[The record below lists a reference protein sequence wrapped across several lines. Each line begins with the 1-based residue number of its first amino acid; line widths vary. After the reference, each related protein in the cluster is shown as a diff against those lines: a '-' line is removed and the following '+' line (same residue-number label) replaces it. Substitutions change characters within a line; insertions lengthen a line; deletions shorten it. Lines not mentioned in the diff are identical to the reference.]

1 LTDVHPS
8 AVVDPRALL
17 ADDVSVGPYAV
28 VGPHVELAP
37 GVELGPHVHV
47 TGHTRVGARTR
58 IFPFAS
64 VGEEPM
70 DKKFAGETTR
80 LEIGCDNVIRE
91 HATLHVGTEKGG
103 GVTRIGDDNLVM
115 NGAHVAHDCQ
125 VASHTILA
133 SFCGLAGHVEVG
145 DYAVLG
151 AYTGVHQFSRVG
163 ESVMTAAN
171 TMLAQDAP
179 PFALMAGD
187 RARLAGVNAV
197 GLKRRGFPPDVRR
210 AIKHAYHV
218 LFASRLPL
226 AEAVARLRREGE
238 PLPEVA
244 RLLRFLET
252 SERGIAR

>member
-1 LTDVHPS
+1 VPDVHAS
-8 AVVDPRALL
+8 AVVDPRAEL
-17 ADDVSVGPYAV
+17 ADDVVVGPFAV
-28 VGPHVELAP
+28 VGPGVALAE
-37 GVELGPHVHV
+37 GVELGAQAHV

-58 IFPFAS
+58 IFPFAV
-64 VGEEPM
+64 VGEQPM
-70 DKKFAGETTR
+70 DKKFAGETSY

-91 HATLHVGTEKGG
+91 HATIHVGTEKGG
-103 GVTRIGDDNLVM
+103 GTTRIGDDNLIM
-115 NGAHVAHDCQ
+115 NGAHVAHDVQ
-125 VASHTILA
+125 VGSHVILA
-133 SFCGLAGHVEVG
+133 SFTGCAGHVEVG

-151 AYTGVHQFSRVG
+151 AYTGVHQFARVG

-187 RARLAGVNAV
+187 RAHLAGVNVV
-197 GLKRRGFPPDVRR
+197 GLKRRAFSTEARR

-218 LFASRLPL
+218 LFRSKLPL
-226 AEAVARLRREGE
+226 AEGIERLRGEGE
-238 PLPEVA
+238 PTPEVA

>member
-1 LTDVHPS
+1 MTDVHPS
-8 AVVDPRALL
+8 AAVDPGALL
-17 ADDVSVGPYAV
+17 ADDVRVGPYAV
-28 VGPHVELAP
+28 VGPHVELGT

-70 DKKFAGETTR
+70 DKKFSGEVTR

-115 NGAHVAHDCQ
+115 NGAHVAHDC
-125 VASHTILA
+125 VVGSHTILA
-133 SFCGLAGHVEVG
+133 SFSGLAGHVEVG
-145 DYAVLG
+145 DFAVLG

-187 RARLAGVNAV
+187 RARLAGVNGV
-197 GLKRRGFPPDVRR
+197 GLKRRGFPPEVRR

-218 LFASRLPL
+218 LFASRVPL
-226 AEAVARLRREGE
+226 AEAVARLREEGE
-238 PLPEVA
+238 PPPEVA